1 MQIIGKDRRFGSRFI
16 LLLGAFLM
24 SMSVLGQ
31 MDATA
36 RAESVTVFAAA
47 SLKNVLEDLAGTFEK
62 RTGNRIVLSFAGSSA
77 LARQIEYG
85 APADIFISAN
95 RDWMDQLESGGYLE
109 PDSRFNFAG
118 NRLVLIGA
126 GAASDTTPIEIT
138 SNFDL
143 VDALDGGQ
151 LAMGL
156 VEAVP
161 AGIYGRAAL
170 EHLGLWLSVRD
181 QVAQSDNVRSA
192 MALVAL
198 GAAPLGIVY
207 ETDAAVERKVTVLG
221 RFPQDSHPP
230 IRYPA
235 ALVDGRGSKAAMD
248 FMSYLKS
255 LEAQALLK
263 AHGFLTATGAMS
275 G

>member
-1 MQIIGKDRRFGSRFI
+1 MQIIRKGRRFGSRLI

-24 SMSVLGQ
+24 SFNALGQ
-31 MDATA
+31 MAATA
-36 RAESVTVFAAA
+36 RVESVTVFAAA

-62 RTGNRIVLSFAGSSA
+62 RTGYQIVLSFAGSSA

-95 RDWMDQLESGGYLE
+95 RDWMDQLESGRYLE

-118 NRLVLIGA
+118 NRLALIRA
-126 GAASDTTPIEIT
+126 GAPSDTNPAEIT
-138 SNFDL
+138 SKFDL
-143 VDALDGGQ
+143 AGALDGGQ
-151 LAMGL
+151 LAMAL

-161 AGIYGRAAL
+161 AGIYGKAAL
-170 EHLGLWLSVRD
+170 EHLGLWQGVQG
-181 QVAQSDNVRSA
+181 QVAQSNNVRSA

-198 GAAPLGIVY
+198 GAASLGIVY
-207 ETDAAVERKVTVLG
+207 ETDAAVEPNVTVLG

-230 IRYPA
+230 ILYPA
-235 ALVDGRGSKAAMD
+235 AVVDGRGSKAAKD
-248 FMSYLKS
+248 FMSYLQS

-263 AHGFLTATGAMS
+263 AHGFLTVAGAV
-275 G
+275 GG